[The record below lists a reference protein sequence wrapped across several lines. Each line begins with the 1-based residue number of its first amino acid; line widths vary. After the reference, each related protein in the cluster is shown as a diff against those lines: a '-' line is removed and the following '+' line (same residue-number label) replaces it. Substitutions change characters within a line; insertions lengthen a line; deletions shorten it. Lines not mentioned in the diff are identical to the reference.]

1 MTTLTELE
9 ILRDWKTWRF
19 ALPRARE
26 WAVGPLPVVLG
37 ILNVTDDSF
46 SDGGRFDS
54 VSDAVRAGL
63 DMVDDGADA
72 LDIGGE
78 STRPGAETVSTQEQI
93 RRVIPVLSE
102 LRGRTEVPISVDTR
116 DPRVGEAAL
125 EAGADV
131 INDVSACSDPA
142 WIPVLNAYECPVV
155 LMHMRGTPRD
165 MQERTRYEDG
175 VLTDVVDRLRRRMD
189 VLEAEGIS
197 RSRFIVDPGIGFAKQ
212 AGHNVEILTRL
223 RELGELGRPVLV
235 GVSRK
240 AFFGKIL
247 GASSRARVERARDPA
262 RRDVG
267 TVAANTW
274 AALAGA
280 SILRVHNVAFTRD
293 LVDVLEA
300 LRLQATVGD

>member
-1 MTTLTELE
+1 
-9 ILRDWKTWRF
+9 
-19 ALPRARE
+19 
-26 WAVGPLPVVLG
+26 
-37 ILNVTDDSF
+37 
-46 SDGGRFDS
+46 
-54 VSDAVRAGL
+54 
-63 DMVDDGADA
+63 
-72 LDIGGE
+72 
-78 STRPGAETVSTQEQI
+78 
-93 RRVIPVLSE
+93 
-102 LRGRTEVPISVDTR
+102 
-116 DPRVGEAAL
+116 
-125 EAGADV
+125 
-131 INDVSACSDPA
+131 
-142 WIPVLNAYECPVV
+142 
-155 LMHMRGTPRD
+155 
-165 MQERTRYEDG
+165 
-175 VLTDVVDRLRRRMD
+175 MD